1 MREEILNT
9 SPFPTDQTSWQ
20 PGSAFTMG
28 LPLSGHRSS
37 CSARPSFRCVGIYV
51 SMCMDSALRMDTVFV
66 DVFADNLIH
75 ATSMSSTIRSPRA

>member
-1 MREEILNT
+1 M
-9 SPFPTDQTSWQ
+9 
-20 PGSAFTMG
+20 
-28 LPLSGHRSS
+28 
-37 CSARPSFRCVGIYV
+37 